1 MPKAHPMATM
11 FGSSLRNRIV
21 AAYALLAVAVCVF
34 FAVMV
39 FFARQQIE
47 KYVVHRRLETVA
59 QWRLARADTPM
70 AAEMTPEIAF
80 YRGTT
85 MPASLASLQP
95 GFHEIEDHEQ
105 TLDVLVGRTPGG
117 ERYVA
122 VDLVSDFERIEKQLM
137 VGLGL
142 CIAAAAVL
150 AAVLARATAGRVI
163 SPVTGLAQA
172 VRQGSL
178 APGQLLLTREDEI
191 GQLARTFAE
200 RTDEL
205 QRVLTRERLFT
216 GDVSHE
222 LRTPLAVILGAA
234 EVLQSR
240 IGGHPELQAAV
251 ERIERTARNT
261 AHRVSA
267 LLLLSRAPEVLDA
280 PRTDL
285 LPLAQREVERCEPL
299 LSGKPVQLRLDASEP
314 CWAFVRPEL
323 AEMILGNLLRNAC
336 LYTEQGEVVL
346 RLRPGLVEVQDSGP
360 GLPPSVRAQLF
371 ERYVRGVEHLG
382 DGGSGLGLAIVKRIV
397 EHLGWDI
404 RYETPP
410 GGGSRFSIRLAG

>member
-1 MPKAHPMATM
+1 M
-11 FGSSLRNRIV
+11 FSSSLRNRIV
-21 AAYALLAVAVCVF
+21 ATYALLAVAVCLF

-80 YRGTT
+80 YRGAAT
-85 MPASLASLQP
+85 PAALATLEP
-95 GFHEIEDHEQ
+95 GFHEIDDHGQ
-105 TLDVLVGRTPGG
+105 TLDALVGRTPDG

-137 VGLGL
+137 LGLAL
-142 CIAAAAVL
+142 CIAAAALL
-150 AAVLARATAGRVI
+150 AAVLARVTAGRVI

-172 VRQGSL
+172 VRHGSL
-178 APGQLLLTREDEI
+178 DTEQALLAREDEI

-200 RTDEL
+200 RTNEL

-234 EVLQSR
+234 EVLQAR
-240 IGGHPELQAAV
+240 AGGQPELQAAI
-251 ERIERTARNT
+251 ERIQRTALNT
-261 AHRVSA
+261 ANRISA
-267 LLLLSRAPEVLDA
+267 LLLLSRAPEVLDT
-280 PRTDL
+280 PRIDL
-285 LPLAQREVERCEPL
+285 LPLAQRELERCEPL
-299 LSGKPVQLRLDASEP
+299 LAGRPVQLRLDVSEP
-314 CWAFVRPEL
+314 CWTFVRPEL
-323 AEMILGNLLRNAC
+323 AEMVLGNLLRNAC
-336 LYTEQGEVVL
+336 LYTEHGEVRL

-360 GLPPSVRAQLF
+360 GLPASVRAQLF
-371 ERYVRGVEHLG
+371 ERHVRGAEHLG

-410 GGGSRFSIRLAG
+410 GGGSRFSIRMAE

>member
-1 MPKAHPMATM
+1 M
-11 FGSSLRNRIV
+11 FASSLRNRIV
-21 AAYALLAVAVCVF
+21 AAHALLALAVCLF

-59 QWRLARADTPM
+59 QWRLERADLPM

-80 YRGTT
+80 YRGSAIP
-85 MPASLASLQP
+85 PALAALQP
-95 GFHEIEDHEQ
+95 GFQEVSDGDR
-105 TLDVLVGRTPGG
+105 TLDALVGLTRDGD
-117 ERYVA
+117 RFVA
-122 VDLVSDFERIEKQLM
+122 VDLVSDFEQIERQVM

-142 CIAAAAVL
+142 CIAAAALL

-163 SPVTGLAQA
+163 SPVTGLAHA

-178 APGQLLLTREDEI
+178 GAQPQSHALLAREDEI
-191 GQLARTFAE
+191 GQLARAFSE

-222 LRTPLAVILGAA
+222 LRTPLTVILGAA
-234 EVLQSR
+234 EVLQAR
-240 IGGHPELQAAV
+240 AGGQPELQNAI
-251 ERIERTARNT
+251 ERIQRTALNT
-261 AHRVSA
+261 SNRVSA

-280 PRTDL
+280 PHIDL

-299 LSGKPVQLRLDASEP
+299 LAGRPVRLRLEADAP
-314 CWAFVRPEL
+314 CWSFVRPEL

-346 RLRPGLVEVQDSGP
+346 RLRPGLVEVEDSGP
-360 GLPPSVRAQLF
+360 GLPASVRSQLF
-371 ERYVRGVEHLG
+371 ERHVRGAAQQG

-404 RYETPP
+404 RHETPP
-410 GGGSRFSIRLAG
+410 GGGSRFSIHY